1 MSRSAARPP
10 RHLLAAVREASGY
23 SLATYARAVAIQAA
37 AIGYPGMAFRRE
49 KVARWEAGVEPE
61 MPAQLAM
68 ASLHGVDPDQVRA
81 RGWPGWLLL
90 ALPGTDIRAPFT
102 PEALLSTLDD
112 LTSDPHRAAALL
124 PADVLTDLTT
134 RWTGHVQN
142 TITRGMN
149 GGYIGEEVS
158 TALHAR
164 LTALWHLDDS
174 LGGAPCTDSAR
185 TDLTMIT
192 RILRQARHTGQR
204 TTDLH
209 YLAAEYARFLGWA
222 EFDAGRPAA
231 AHRAWHTALRAA
243 AEVADPAH
251 SAYLLA
257 NLGLASIYDG
267 QAHTAARMLA
277 TARDLA
283 GTRTTP
289 LVAAMVTTW
298 EVRAAAATGDSR
310 HAARLLA
317 RAETEYERSRTG
329 DDNPAW
335 SYWMVRPSHMAETG
349 RAFLDLGD
357 PTTAE
362 QLLTDGL
369 TALSPE
375 AHRDRV
381 LYQVWIATARV
392 RRGRLDAAAHATIQ
406 ALDTVRSVESGRCAT
421 LLTGLATEL
430 TPHRASRPIHAV
442 LEHLEPA
449 HP

>member
-1 MSRSAARPP
+1 MLLPTRRPP
-10 RHLLAAVREASGY
+10 RHLLAAVRESAGH
-23 SLATYARAVAIQAA
+23 SLATYARAVAVSAA

-49 KVARWEAGVEPE
+49 KVARWEGGVEPE

-68 ASLHGVDPDQVRA
+68 ASLHGVDHARVWE

-90 ALPGTDIRAPFT
+90 ALPGTDVRAPFT
-102 PEALLSTLDD
+102 PEATLSALDD
-112 LTSDPHRAAALL
+112 LTSDPALAALL
-124 PADVLTDLTT
+124 PPDVLTDLTT
-134 RWTGHVQN
+134 RWTGHVRNQ
-142 TITRGMN
+142 IARGTN
-149 GGYIGEEVS
+149 GGYVGEEVS

-164 LTALWHLDDS
+164 LTALWHLDDC

-222 EFDAGRPAA
+222 EFDAGRPGA

-257 NLGLASIYDG
+257 NLALACIYDG
-267 QAHTAARMLA
+267 QAQTAARMLA

-289 LVAAMVTTW
+289 LVAAMITTW
-298 EVRAAAATGDSR
+298 QVRGAAATGDAR
-310 HAARLLA
+310 QAAHLLA
-317 RAETEYERSRTG
+317 QAETEYERSRTG

-335 SYWMVRPSHMAETG
+335 AYWMVRPTHMAETG
-349 RAFLDLGD
+349 RAFLDLGE
-357 PTTAE
+357 PATAE

-369 TALSPE
+369 TALAPE

-381 LYQVWIATARV
+381 LYHVWIATARV
-392 RRGRLDAAAHATIQ
+392 RRGQLDAAAHATTQ
-406 ALDTVRSVESGRCAT
+406 ALNAARVVESGRCAS
-421 LLTGLATEL
+421 LLTHLATEL
-430 TPHRASRPIHAV
+430 APHRASRLVRTA
-442 LEHLEPA
+442 LEQIDPA
-449 HP
+449 